1 MYKCILVIPE
11 LNLYGVKMKLDK
23 FKILSEANEK
33 FGTSRFSKES
43 ISLSE
48 RCVDI
53 AQDWLD
59 DHKDNHETLINKDA
73 QILQKQLK
81 NYIRP
86 RIVKYK
92 KSKFIPTV
100 VWWWIAQIVIN
111 WIIDR
116 IIDYIL
122 KSH

>member
-1 MYKCILVIPE
+1 MQ
-11 LNLYGVKMKLDK
+11 LDK
-23 FKILSEANEK
+23 FKILSEADVK
-33 FGTSRFSKES
+33 FGTSMFSKES
-43 ISLSE
+43 VRVSQ

-59 DHKDNHETLINKDA
+59 DHKDDYDVLIKKDA
-73 QILQKQLK
+73 KVLQEELK

-92 KSKFIPTV
+92 KSTFIPTV
-100 VWWWIAQIVIN
+100 VWWWIAQTAIN

-122 KSH
+122 KNH

>member
-1 MYKCILVIPE
+1 MQ
-11 LNLYGVKMKLDK
+11 LDK
-23 FKILSEANEK
+23 FKILSEADAK

-43 ISLSE
+43 IGLSE

-59 DHKDNHETLINKDA
+59 DHKDDYGALINKDA
-73 QILQKQLK
+73 KVLQKELK

-92 KSKFIPTV
+92 RAKFIPTV
-100 VWWWIAQIVIN
+100 VWWWLAQVVIN

-122 KSH
+122 KNH